1 MDLHGIT
8 DAETFSQKT
17 RWSLVSPSV
26 AGSGILE
33 QLVQSRELVV
43 VISRN
48 PQNTSTLVNI
58 NKKKISVSKSS
69 HVKLICND
77 EIDFIEGWSYI
88 M

>member
-1 MDLHGIT
+1 MRKLSHKRQGG
-8 DAETFSQKT
+8 AF
-17 RWSLVSPSV
+17 SPSV

-48 PQNTSTLVNI
+48 PQNTSTLVNF
-58 NKKKISVSKSS
+58 NKKKISRSKSL

-77 EIDFIEGWSYI
+77 EIDFIEGWSYR